1 MLTRIQNDRGTISI
15 DENIISDMIAR
26 GVRSYRG
33 RVWVANYRGLQ
44 TDELAVMLGNLG
56 ALAEKEIRLT
66 EDGKVYVKVYLVIR
80 IDTSIKDAARS
91 IIDSVARGVIQQLRL
106 ELDDVCVVVTGM
118 LSPKGKVAKRNIVI
132 SYKNGAEAAE
142 DDYE

>member
-1 MLTRIQNDRGTISI
+1 
-15 DENIISDMIAR
+15 
-26 GVRSYRG
+26 
-33 RVWVANYRGLQ
+33 
-44 TDELAVMLGNLG
+44 MLGNLG

-66 EDGKVYVKVYLVIR
+66 EEGKVYVKVYLVIR
-80 IDTSIKDAARS
+80 IGTSIKDAARS
-91 IIDSVARGVIQQLRL
+91 IIDSEARGVIQQLRL